1 MAGTLSKLP
10 WYGQVGA
17 FVGLSV
23 AGLAAFFYLYA
34 SPMQIEMAQRQKKLD
49 ALQVDIR
56 KGQAIARRLPQFR
69 AEVAELEAR
78 LETLKN
84 VLPEEK
90 DMADLLRRLQTLAVR
105 SNLTIRHFKPS
116 PTLVVK
122 ELHAEVPITLELD
135 GVVPQP
141 GAVLRPGEQVP
152 APHPHQR
159 DRHQGEGQAGA
170 GFDDHR
176 RPAWRRRS
184 SCSRTRRLPR
194 PPGRRRPPH
203 RPGDRRL
210 RHLAEACGHDASSSI
225 QADRP
230 RDRAGG
236 RRPRVGANRSRAAG
250 RGTDRPTGE
259 DGAGSGSGGKAPGGQ
274 APGGG

>member
-1 MAGTLSKLP
+1 VAGTLSKLP

-34 SPMQIEMAQRQKKLD
+34 SPMQVEMTQRQKKLD
-49 ALQVDIR
+49 ALQTDIR

-90 DMADLLRRLQTLAVR
+90 DMADLLRRLQMLAVR

-122 ELHAEVPITLELD
+122 ELHAEVPIALEFD
-135 GVVPQP
+135 GSYHNLGLFFDRVSKFPRLIHITSVDIKAKDRSETESTITASCVATTFILLENKAPAATP
-141 GAVLRPGEQVP
+141 GQKTP
-152 APHPHQR
+152 A
-159 DRHQGEGQAGA
+159 
-170 GFDDHR
+170 
-176 RPAWRRRS
+176 
-184 SCSRTRRLPR
+184 T
-194 PPGRRRPPH
+194 PPGRPAPAASRGGVRP
-203 RPGDRRL
+203 
-210 RHLAEACGHDASSSI
+210 
-225 QADRP
+225 
-230 RDRAGG
+230 
-236 RRPRVGANRSRAAG
+236 
-250 RGTDRPTGE
+250 
-259 DGAGSGSGGKAPGGQ
+259 
-274 APGGG
+274 